1 MTKNLSSSKK
11 ILSSLFLLIVC
22 FSAVSTQRAQACVAA
37 WAPSGAGTD
46 TCAPL
51 ILIEGIT
58 TNVNTSATAIS
69 TGADAATNLANTGI
83 NVAKLSWDTVG
94 KDALEA
100 IGFTVGKKIV
110 DQLTQNTIG
119 WIKGGFHGDAS
130 FAVDLNAIALETAD
144 SIAGGMVLSLRNIS
158 VCEFSATYKDD
169 LVNSVDLS
177 SKKRPYIY
185 NQKAT
190 CPFKESYDFKASDF
204 YGATSQTIVQGS
216 GMVTKNLFDWDKF
229 SLALNDGGNPYG
241 LQLIT
246 AQEQADRE
254 AEAMATKDKKLSW
267 SNGFTDILDTDD
279 CNYPPGTFY
288 TADDFSVGGT
298 GSMTQA
304 DADRKNEEMMKDP
317 ARVKALQKAHC
328 KTTTPG
334 AIVSDQLTK
343 TLGLNM
349 DRLGLSDNLNKI
361 FATLIDTLTQK
372 TIRGVFGTKDQSVGK
387 VKSSPVG
394 TRPSVVVTVPV
405 VTNVSQTSAKLTST
419 ITYADPSVRV
429 WFLYGLTEANVIQSI
444 ANSNLPTNISKAPT
458 ALLDTVL
465 LPAPITS
472 TRILLPFSTT
482 ITGLYPETTYYFA
495 VIARVGSPV
504 AGDALFTEVT
514 SFQTDQ

>member
-1 MTKNLSSSKK
+1 MTKNLSSLRKAPA
-11 ILSSLFLLIVC
+11 SLFLLVVC
-22 FSAVSTQRAQACVAA
+22 FSTVNIQQVQACVSATA
-37 WAPSGAGTD
+37 VGTGTD
-46 TCAPL
+46 FCAPL
-51 ILIEGIT
+51 ILIESAKT
-58 TNVNTSATAIS
+58 SAETSATALS
-69 TGADAATNLANTGI
+69 TAADATTNAANTGV

-130 FAVDLNAIALETAD
+130 FAVDMNAIALDIAD

-169 LVNSVDLS
+169 LVNAVDLS
-177 SKKRPYIY
+177 VKKRPYIY

-190 CPFKESYDFKASDF
+190 CPFKENYGFKASEF
-204 YGATSQTIVQGS
+204 YSGTSKFGWDLMGA
-216 GMVTKNLFDWDKF
+216 
-229 SLALNDGGNPYG
+229 ALNDGGNPYG
-241 LQLIT
+241 LQLVT
-246 AQEQADRE
+246 AQEQATRE
-254 AEAMATKDKKLSW
+254 ADAMATKDKKLSW
-267 SNGFTDILDTDD
+267 SNGFTDIIDTAS
-279 CNYPPGTFY
+279 CNYPPDIFY
-288 TADDFSVGGT
+288 YADDYSAGGT

-304 DADRKNEEMMKDP
+304 EANQKNAELMSDP
-317 ARVKALQKAHC
+317 ARVKALQNAYC

-334 AIVSDQLTK
+334 KIVSDQLTK

-372 TIRGVFGTKDQSVGK
+372 TIRGVFGTEDRSVGK

-394 TRPSVVVTVPV
+394 ARPSVVVTVPV

-419 ITYADPSVRV
+419 ITYAGPGVSV
-429 WFLYGLTEANVIQSI
+429 WFLYGKTEANVKLSIQ
-444 ANSNLPTNISKAPT
+444 NSNFPTNISKNPVAI
-458 ALLDTVL
+458 LDTVAVR
-465 LPAPITS
+465 APVTT
-472 TRILLPFSTT
+472 TRIVEPFSTT
-482 ITGLYPETTYYFA
+482 LTGLSPGTTYYFA

-504 AGDALFTEVT
+504 AGDVLDTPVT
-514 SFQTDQ
+514 SFQTD

>member
-11 ILSSLFLLIVC
+11 VLPSLFLLIVC
-22 FSAVSTQRAQACVAA
+22 FSTVDAQRAQACVSATA
-37 WAPSGAGTD
+37 LGTGTD
-46 TCAPL
+46 LCAPL

-69 TGADAATNLANTGI
+69 TGADAATNIANTGI
-83 NVAKLSWDTVG
+83 NAFKLSWDTVG

-158 VCEFSATYKDD
+158 VCEFSLTYKDD
-169 LVNSVDLS
+169 LIDSIDLS
-177 SKKRPYIY
+177 AKKRPYIY

-190 CPFKESYDFKASDF
+190 CPFKESYGFKASEF
-204 YGATSQTIVQGS
+204 YSGTSKFGWDLMGA
-216 GMVTKNLFDWDKF
+216 
-229 SLALNDGGNPYG
+229 ALNDGGNPYG
-241 LQLIT
+241 LQLVT

-254 AEAMATKDKKLSW
+254 AKAIADKDKKLSW

-304 DADRKNEEMMKDP
+304 EADRKNEEMMLDP

-334 AIVSDQLTK
+334 KIVSDQLTK

-372 TIRGVFGTKDQSVGK
+372 TIRGVFGTKDLSVGN
-387 VKSSPVG
+387 VKSTPVG
-394 TRPSVVVTVPV
+394 ARPSVVITVPV
-405 VTNVSQTSAKLTST
+405 VTNVTQTGAKLTST
-419 ITYADPSVRV
+419 ITYADPSVRA
-429 WFLYGLTEANVIQSI
+429 WFIYGITEANVLQSI
-444 ANSNLPTNISKAPT
+444 ANSKLSTNISRPPV
-458 ALLDTVL
+458 ALLDAVL

-482 ITGLYPETTYYFA
+482 LTGLATSTTYYFA

-504 AGDALFTEVT
+504 AGDVLDTPVT
-514 SFQTDQ
+514 SFATD